1 MSILDTI
8 TNNTILIP
16 YHDSLVDSN
25 PLPPYDAA
33 KKLEALNAEEITAD
47 HFEYGAYIKI
57 KDGESIKM
65 IAVQDVSDF
74 GMTRENSQ
82 MPNNTGDYIINLP
95 GTVKYSDIIFVHVFT
110 NDSFFLDWLE
120 NGVTKGGAAR
130 IDMEMH
136 FLLPC
141 GKKQASITKEN
152 KHFVFTLYD
161 AFPIKWEMRE
171 MELSGGK
178 IMTERVTV
186 TFSTMDYK
194 VDLN

>member
-1 MSILDTI
+1 MSILDTL

-25 PLPPYDAA
+25 PLPAFDVA
-33 KKLEALNAEEITAD
+33 KKLEAINAEEIMED
-47 HFEYGAYIKI
+47 HFEYGIYIKL
-57 KDGESIKM
+57 KDGESVKL

-82 MPNNTGDYIINLP
+82 TPNTTGNYVINFP
-95 GTVKYSDIIFVHVFT
+95 GPVKYTDVIFVHIFS

-120 NGVTKGGAAR
+120 NGVTKGGSAR
-130 IDMEMH
+130 VDMEMH
-136 FLLPC
+136 FWLPC
-141 GKKQASITKEN
+141 GKKQADLTHAK

-161 AFPIKWEMRE
+161 AFPVKWEIRE
-171 MELSGGK
+171 MELTGGK
-178 IMTERVTV
+178 VMTERVTV